1 MRTGCLAII
10 GAVVL
15 ALMLP
20 VAAQASPV
28 LFEASGPNAAS
39 IQATVDGFRTA
50 VGSPNNAT
58 GLNNPGPLASGRRE
72 INWNT
77 GPQFLVLVRP
87 PLRLENAG
95 ALLTTGGT
103 GLLQF
108 QPDFTLTPLGFS
120 TFSPSKV
127 FTPVGSNVTD
137 VTFFIPGFGSLE
149 PATVFAFGAVF
160 TDVDL
165 LGPTMIELFGPGDV
179 PLFSQSVLAG
189 PTPTGSQ
196 SFLGV
201 LFNSGELITRARIT
215 TGNTPIFFTGSDID
229 NIDNPGGGVD
239 VVAMD
244 DFIYSEPQAVPEPST
259 LALLAFGAVCT
270 SIARRR
276 RNG

>member
-1 MRTGCLAII
+1 MRTGCMAII

-20 VAAQASPV
+20 TAAQASPV

-50 VGSPNNAT
+50 VGSPNNA

-72 INWNT
+72 IGWDF
-77 GPQFLVLVRP
+77 GAVFRVLTP
-87 PLRLENAG
+87 SPLELEFSG

-103 GLLQF
+103 RFLLF
-108 QPDFTLTPLGFS
+108 QPIFETALTPLGFS
-120 TFSPSKV
+120 TFSPPRV

-137 VTFFIPGFGSLE
+137 VTFFIPGPGSLE
-149 PATVFAFGAVF
+149 PATVSAFGAVF

-165 LGPTMIELFGPGDV
+165 LGPTMIELFGLGDV

-229 NIDNPGGGVD
+229 NPGGGVD

-244 DFIYSEPQAVPEPST
+244 DFIYSEPQAVPEPSS